1 MPLKGEAHEI
11 SFKNILKYIS
21 FPLQF
26 FIHCFLLISA
36 TVPLTRAFKLYWFP
50 CYKIKLFLVSACC
63 PFNQSPQTMY
73 IQFYTSCSAATQL
86 RTCLYHQHFGSAIN
100 SISNMYNFIYYTLV
114 HTALDGGAYIL
125 VHIFMYYYY
134 KNVSQKD
141 NIAALFSLILQ

>member
-1 MPLKGEAHEI
+1 MPLRGEAHEI

-63 PFNQSPQTMY
+63 PFNQSPQTIFNFILHAVLQPNY
-73 IQFYTSCSAATQL
+73 VHVYTISTLDLRSIQFLICTILSIIPLYTQCW
-86 RTCLYHQHFGSAIN
+86 
-100 SISNMYNFIYYTLV
+100 ME
-114 HTALDGGAYIL
+114 
-125 VHIFMYYYY
+125 VHIYIYSCTITTKMCH
-134 KNVSQKD
+134 KK
-141 NIAALFSLILQ
+141 IILLRCFL